1 MKDAQHI
8 LHSATSP
15 REVIALGTELL
26 ALVVIIVIFVVGSF
40 AVKLPIGLAM
50 VAAAMGG
57 TLVSGF
63 GIPLRHLVEGG
74 FGYIDTILVIATAM
88 IFMKVI
94 QQSGTLDFIS
104 REIIIRY
111 YKKPALLLM
120 LLMLLAMF
128 PGMIT
133 GSSTAAVLSTGAIV
147 AVVLINLGIPKV
159 ETAAIIA
166 MGGLLGMIAPPVNV
180 PVMIIGGGV
189 DMPYV
194 GFTLPLLLMTLP
206 VAFFTVLFLGLKHCR
221 DLDIEAIMGR
231 LPEVPQ
237 VSGFLLLSPL
247 LVVGILMVATQA
259 LPGIVPAL
267 GMPLIFILGII
278 TAIFTSKG
286 VRPFEACTSAIK
298 DALPVMG
305 ILVGIGMII
314 QVMTL
319 TGVRGLIVISA
330 LSLPSVLLY
339 LGIATSIPLFG
350 TISAYGSASVL
361 GVPFLLA
368 LLGGNE
374 IIVGAALSL
383 IASIGDLMPPTALA
397 GIFAA
402 QVVGIDNYF
411 VVLRKCIIPAL
422 VIILIGIFFV
432 IYSKHFGFLVL

>member
-1 MKDAQHI
+1 MLNAI

-57 TLVSGF
+57 TLVSGL

-104 REIIIRY
+104 RKIIISY

-194 GFTLPLLLMTLP
+194 GFTLPLLVMTLP
-206 VAFFTVLFLGLKHCR
+206 AAFFTVLFLGLKHCR

-286 VRPFEACTSAIK
+286 VRPFEACASAIK

-319 TGVRGLIVISA
+319 TGVRGLIVIGA

-374 IIVGAALSL
+374 IIVGSALSL

-411 VVLRKCIIPAL
+411 IVLRKCIIPAL
-422 VIILIGIFFV
+422 VVILIGIFFV
-432 IYSKHFGFLVL
+432 IYSKHFGFLIL

>member
-1 MKDAQHI
+1 MKEVNPT
-8 LHSATSP
+8 LHPATSP
-15 REVIALGTELL
+15 REGMTLGTELL
-26 ALVVIIVIFVVGSF
+26 ALVAIIGIFVAGSF

-50 VAAAMGG
+50 VAAAIGG

-94 QQSGTLDFIS
+94 QQSGALDFIS
-104 REIIIRY
+104 RKIIINY

-133 GSSTAAVLSTGAIV
+133 GSSTASVLSTGAIV
-147 AVVLINLGIPKV
+147 AVVLINLGIPKI

-194 GFTLPLLLMTLP
+194 GFTLPLLVMTLP
-206 VAFFTVLFLGLKHCR
+206 VAFFSVLFLGLRHCK
-221 DLDIEAIMGR
+221 DLDIGAIMGR

-237 VSGFLLLSPL
+237 VSGLLLLSPL

-267 GMPLIFILGII
+267 GMPLIFVLGII
-278 TAIFTSKG
+278 TAILTSKR
-286 VRPFEACTSAIK
+286 VRPFEACTTAIK

-330 LSLPSVLLY
+330 LSLPSILLY

-422 VIILIGIFFV
+422 MVILIGIFFV
-432 IYSKHFGFLVL
+432 IYSKHFGFLIL